1 MIDWITGQ
9 LNPGAAG
16 FWLLVDVVLGAV
28 AFLWLPHAP
37 VRWQSLMRALRWLL
51 IPWAALMFGA
61 LSPQSMGLTNNSWH
75 QTLTTGIG
83 ILLTLFVLVVAAR
96 YTLRATDSD
105 TGIDSGAS
113 RLAYPEPHR
122 PFLPFY
128 AALFHGMEQFHWCFQ
143 RAAVALLLVSAPLE
157 IETPAYWSIW
167 IATLLALPG
176 ILVYRA
182 GAVRLYALIAL
193 LATAI
198 LFFYTNNFWLCWMLH
213 AGIMILAGSVHTRP
227 DLASRTT

>member
-1 MIDWITGQ
+1 MIDWVTSQ

-37 VRWQSLMRALRWLL
+37 VRWQSLLRALRWLL

-61 LSPQSMGLTNNSWH
+61 LSPQSMGLTHNSWQ
-75 QTLTTGIG
+75 QTLTTGLG
-83 ILLTLFVLVVAAR
+83 ILLTMLVLVVAAR
-96 YTLRATDSD
+96 YTLRATGPESE
-105 TGIDSGAS
+105 ANQ
-113 RLAYPEPHR
+113 LAYPEPHR
-122 PFLPFY
+122 PFLPLY

-143 RAAVALLLVSAPLE
+143 RAAVALVLLSAPVAL
-157 IETPAYWSIW
+157 ETPAYWAIW
-167 IATLLALPG
+167 IATLIALPG

-182 GAVRLYALIAL
+182 GAVRLYALVAL
-193 LATAI
+193 LTTAI
-198 LFFYTNNFWLCWMLH
+198 LFFYSNNFWLCWLLH

-227 DLASRTT
+227 ELEARTS